1 MINLEQFINKDIFHG
16 VCEVGIIGSI
26 VALPAGTKFVGEI
39 SVSETFGVLTV
50 YVPYIAESNKSLRN
64 FNFKVVKGGGGFVLP
79 HNYQYVGHAL
89 VPYDNG
95 EGYDF
100 INVYVEKEL

>member
-1 MINLEQFINKDIFHG
+1 
-16 VCEVGIIGSI
+16 
-26 VALPAGTKFVGEI
+26 
-39 SVSETFGVLTV
+39 
-50 YVPYIAESNKSLRN
+50 LRN